1 MEESIIDIRAAVEVL
16 PVATSFEMHAV
27 AASRTGE
34 RLLPTR
40 LRHRVRTVS
49 DSRLSMLARIIWLMP
64 RSEP

>member
-1 MEESIIDIRAAVEVL
+1 MEQRIIEIRAAVEVF

-49 DSRLSMLARIIWLMP
+49 DSKVSMLARIIWLMLSSDP
-64 RSEP
+64 